1 VFFSFFHGYFIS
13 LNRHALFGIE
23 TPTGELHP
31 FQGERRENIHHP
43 PDKKGLE
50 GGDHSMVADMSNDIE
65 RMVHLTVEDDEPS

>member
-1 VFFSFFHGYFIS
+1 LGKK
-13 LNRHALFGIE
+13 
-23 TPTGELHP
+23 PQPDTGELHP
-31 FQGERRENIHHP
+31 LQGEKRENIHHP